1 MSLSYEEALLE
12 ARAMQSMFSKMT
24 DQCFKKCVTRF
35 GDAEIGVGEGAC
47 IDRCCEKYIE
57 VQKKVGQ
64 RLNPNQ

>member
-1 MSLSYEEALLE
+1 
-12 ARAMQSMFSKMT
+12 MQSMFSKMT